1 VVVVAKAPQVH
12 RWLGRAIGLD
22 LHREFCEIAICESG
36 QTYGGGRVKMIAE
49 GIETLAGSLEP
60 TDRVV
65 MEVSS
70 SAWEVARR
78 LEGRCERVVVV
89 SPDDTGIAHARAK
102 TDKIDARTLATLLW
116 KGELEA
122 VWTPD
127 DRVRVLRRRL
137 HRREQLV
144 RARTR
149 AKNEVHAVLMRTLQG
164 KPPCSDIFGKKGRR
178 WLEHL
183 QQRLAVEEA
192 ETLGSALR
200 QIDFLDAEIEQVERT
215 VAKQML
221 SWPEARRLLT
231 VPGVNVIAAATFL
244 AAVGDIHRFRDS
256 RKLIAYLGLDP
267 RVRQSGDQPAR
278 PGRISKRGSSS
289 ARWALVEAAWSVV
302 QQPGPL
308 RAFYERLKARRGHG
322 KAIVATARK
331 LAALF
336 WCLLSRGEDYAHQ
349 QPSLTALKLRR
360 LEVAA
365 GAPTRKGKPTGVW
378 ATREQMRQAEKQLA
392 EQAQASYERTIRD
405 WQAAGPKKKAAG
417 ASVTAERA

>member
-1 VVVVAKAPQVH
+1 MAKVQQVH

-22 LHREFCEIAICESG
+22 LHRDFCEIAICESG
-36 QTYGGGRVKMIAE
+36 QTYGGGRVAMTTE
-49 GIETLAGSLEP
+49 GIEALAGSLEP

-78 LEGRCERVVVV
+78 LEGRCQRVVVV
-89 SPDDTGIAHARAK
+89 SPDDTGIAQARAK
-102 TDKIDARTLATLLW
+102 TDKLDARTLASLLW

-127 DRVRVLRRRL
+127 ERVRVLRRRL

-164 KPPCSDIFGKKGRR
+164 KPPCSDMFGVKGRR
-178 WLEHL
+178 WLDHL
-183 QQRLAVEEA
+183 RLPTEEA
-192 ETLGSALR
+192 ETLQSALR
-200 QIDFLDAEIEQVERT
+200 QIDFLDLEIEQVERT

-221 SWPEARRLLT
+221 DSPEAKRLLT

-244 AAVGDIHRFRDS
+244 AAVGDITRFRDS

-308 RAFYERLKARRGHG
+308 RGFYERIKARRGHG
-322 KAIVATARK
+322 KAIVAAARK
-331 LAALF
+331 LATLF
-336 WCLLSRGEDYAHQ
+336 WCLLYRGEDYAHQ
-349 QPSLTALKLRR
+349 QPSLTAQKLRR
-360 LEVAA
+360 LEIAA
-365 GAPTRKGKPTGVW
+365 GAPTRRGKPSGTW
-378 ATREQMRQAEKQLA
+378 ATRERMRQAEKQLA
-392 EQAQASYERTIRD
+392 AQAQASYERTVRD
-405 WQAAGPKKKAAG
+405 WQAAGPKHKAAG

>member
-1 VVVVAKAPQVH
+1 VTKVPQVH

-36 QTYGGGRVKMIAE
+36 QTYGGGRVATTAE
-49 GIETLAGSLEP
+49 GIEAFAASLEP

-78 LEGRCERVVVV
+78 LEGRCQRVAVV

-116 KGELEA
+116 KGELDA

-137 HRREQLV
+137 ARREQLV

-149 AKNEVHAVLMRTLQG
+149 AKNEVHGVLMRTLQG
-164 KPPCSDIFGKKGRR
+164 KPPCSDVFGVKGRR

-183 QQRLAVEEA
+183 QQHLAVEEA
-192 ETLGSALR
+192 ETLGSTLR
-200 QIDFLDAEIEQVERT
+200 QIEFLDREVEQVERT
-215 VAKQML
+215 VAQQML
-221 SWPEARRLLT
+221 DSPEARRLLT
-231 VPGVNVIAAATFL
+231 VPGVNVIAAATFV
-244 AAVGDIHRFRDS
+244 AAVGDIRRFRDS

-278 PGRISKRGSSS
+278 PGRISKRGSS
-289 ARWALVEAAWSVV
+289 
-302 QQPGPL
+302 
-308 RAFYERLKARRGHG
+308 
-322 KAIVATARK
+322 
-331 LAALF
+331 
-336 WCLLSRGEDYAHQ
+336 
-349 QPSLTALKLRR
+349 
-360 LEVAA
+360 
-365 GAPTRKGKPTGVW
+365 
-378 ATREQMRQAEKQLA
+378 
-392 EQAQASYERTIRD
+392 
-405 WQAAGPKKKAAG
+405 
-417 ASVTAERA
+417 

>member
-1 VVVVAKAPQVH
+1 MVAKAPQVH

-22 LHREFCEIAICESG
+22 LHREFCEVAICESG
-36 QTYGGGRVKMIAE
+36 QTYGGGRVKMTAE
-49 GIETLAGSLEP
+49 GIETLAGSLES

-137 HRREQLV
+137 DRREQLV

-149 AKNEVHAVLMRTLQG
+149 AKNEVHAVLMRALQG

-200 QIDFLDAEIEQVERT
+200 QIDFLDAEIEQAERT

-231 VPGVNVIAAATFL
+231 VPGVNVIAAASFL
-244 AAVGDIHRFRDS
+244 AAVGDIDRFRDS

-331 LAALF
+331 LATLF
-336 WCLLSRGEDYAHQ
+336 WCLLSRDQDYAHQ
-349 QPSLTALKLRR
+349 QPSLTAVKLRR
-360 LEVAA
+360 LQLAA

-405 WQAAGPKKKAAG
+405 WQAAGPNKQAAG

>member
-1 VVVVAKAPQVH
+1 VAKAQQVH
-12 RWLGRAIGLD
+12 TWLGRAIGLD

-36 QTYGGGRVKMIAE
+36 QTHGGGRVKMTAE
-49 GIETLAGSLEP
+49 GIEALAGSLEP
-60 TDRVV
+60 ADRVV

-78 LEGRCERVVVV
+78 LEGHCQRVVVV

-144 RARTR
+144 RSRTR
-149 AKNEVHAVLMRTLQG
+149 AKNEVHAALMRTLQG
-164 KPPCSDIFGKKGRR
+164 KPPCSDMFGVKGRR
-178 WLEHL
+178 WLEQL
-183 QQRLAVEEA
+183 QQQLSVEEA
-192 ETLGSALR
+192 ETLASALR
-200 QIDFLDAEIEQVERT
+200 QIDFLDGEIEQVERT

-221 SWPEARRLLT
+221 SWPEAKRLLT
-231 VPGVNVIAAATFL
+231 VPGVNTIAAAAFL
-244 AAVGDIHRFRDS
+244 AAVGDIARFRDS

-267 RVRQSGDQPAR
+267 RVRQSGDHHPR
-278 PGRISKRGSSS
+278 PGRISKRGSAS
-289 ARWALVEAAWSVV
+289 ARWALVEAATSVV

-308 RAFYERLKARRGHG
+308 RAFYLRVNSRRGHG
-322 KAIVATARK
+322 KAIVAAARK
-331 LAALF
+331 LGVLF

-349 QPSLTALKLRR
+349 QPSLTAVKLRR
-360 LEVAA
+360 LEITA
-365 GAPTRKGKPTGVW
+365 GVPTTKGKPPGTW
-378 ATREQMRQAEKQLA
+378 STRERMRQAEKQLA
-392 EQAQASYERTIRD
+392 EQAQASYERTVRD
-405 WQAAGPKKKAAG
+405 WQAAGPKKAG

>member
-1 VVVVAKAPQVH
+1 MAKAPQVR

-36 QTYGGGRVKMIAE
+36 QTYGGGRVKMTAE

-78 LEGRCERVVVV
+78 LEGRCQRVVVV

-149 AKNEVHAVLMRTLQG
+149 AKNEVHAGLMRTLQG

-178 WLEHL
+178 WLEQL

-192 ETLGSALR
+192 ESLGSALR
-200 QIDFLDAEIEQVERT
+200 QIDFLDAEIEQLERT

-231 VPGVNVIAAATFL
+231 VPGVNVIAAASFL
-244 AAVGDIHRFRDS
+244 AAVGDIKRFRDS

-308 RAFYERLKARRGHG
+308 RAFYLRIKARRGHG

-331 LAALF
+331 LATLF

-365 GAPTRKGKPTGVW
+365 GAPTRKGKPTGLW

>member
-1 VVVVAKAPQVH
+1 VH

-36 QTYGGGRVKMIAE
+36 QTYGGGRVKMTAE

-183 QQRLAVEEA
+183 QERLAVEEA

-221 SWPEARRLLT
+221 SRPEARRLLT

-289 ARWALVEAAWSVV
+289 ARWALVEVAWSVV

-331 LAALF
+331 LATLF